1 MKIFAIASIPGGALE
16 PEQLK
21 DHMPAEVHATLKHY
35 LDGKIEQFWFRDK
48 AGPIFLMDAPSVDAA
63 RAELATLPLVAAG
76 LMTYELLPVMP
87 LMPLGRLL
95 PAA

>member
-1 MKIFAIASIPGGALE
+1 MKIFAIASVPATLQ
-16 PEQLK
+16 PEQLQA
-21 DHMPAEVHATLKHY
+21 HMPAEVYATIKHY

-48 AGPIFLMDAPSVDAA
+48 AGPIFLMDAESIDAA

-76 LMTYELLPVMP
+76 LMKYELLPVMP